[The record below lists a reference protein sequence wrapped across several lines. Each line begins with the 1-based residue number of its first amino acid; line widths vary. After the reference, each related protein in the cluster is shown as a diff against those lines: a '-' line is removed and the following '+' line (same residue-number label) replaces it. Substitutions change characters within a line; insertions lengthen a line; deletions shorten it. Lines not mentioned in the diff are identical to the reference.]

1 MKKLVFLFLSF
12 VCLFS
17 LSSCKQTKFDPEK
30 GVLRVGLECAYAP
43 FNWTEV
49 TQTDTNVPI
58 KGKVSSYAEG
68 YDIMVARR
76 IADELGYELEIY
88 KYEFDG
94 LIMALNNGS
103 IDLIIAGMSPTEE
116 RKQSINFS
124 DAYYRSEHVLLLQKT
139 SEYVNAKTFE
149 DLAGAKVIGQKGTLY
164 DDLAKQISQKN
175 SSVKYQAPLDTV
187 NAILVPLRA
196 GALDLTVLEEPVA
209 IGICE
214 ADSSFTYIK
223 LDSKFDVADEDL
235 DVAIGVRKV
244 DTDLLS
250 QVNAALAKI
259 TQEERISMMER
270 AIALQSE

>member
-1 MKKLVFLFLSF
+1 MKKLLLLFLSL
-12 VCLFS
+12 VCVFS
-17 LSSCKQTKFDPEK
+17 LASCKQTKFNPKK

-49 TQTDTNVPI
+49 AKTDTNVPI

-68 YDIMVARR
+68 YDIMIARR
-76 IADELGYELEIY
+76 IAEELGYELEIY

-139 SEYVNAKTFE
+139 SKYVNAKTFE
-149 DLAGAKVIGQKGTLY
+149 DLSGAKVIGQKGTLY

-244 DTDLLS
+244 DTELLN

>member
-1 MKKLVFLFLSF
+1 MKKLLLLFLSL
-12 VCLFS
+12 VCVFS
-17 LSSCKQTKFDPEK
+17 LASCKQTKFNPKK

-49 TQTDTNVPI
+49 AKTDTNVPI

-68 YDIMVARR
+68 YDIMIARR
-76 IADELGYELEIY
+76 IAEELGYELEIY

-139 SEYVNAKTFE
+139 SKYVNAKTFE
-149 DLAGAKVIGQKGTLY
+149 DLSGAKVIGQKGTLY

-175 SSVKYQAPLDTV
+175 SSVKYQSPLDTV

-244 DTDLLS
+244 DTELLS